1 MAGAFITFEGT
12 EGSGKSTQIAL
23 LARRFRDQNRQ
34 VQITREPG
42 GTPLGEKI
50 RDLVKHAPAG
60 VNIAAETELLL
71 MNASRAQLVRE
82 LILPSLKAGEI
93 VLCDRFY
100 HSTFAYQGLGR
111 GLDLEMI
118 KNVIQCATGGLK
130 PDLTFYLHVPIE
142 TSEARRHHRDP
153 SAAPDRFEQCD
164 RSFFQAVEAG
174 FLEMARQEPSRI
186 RTINASLSMEEVSSL
201 IWESVQEV
209 VAPGSETD

>member
-50 RDLVKHAPAG
+50 RALVKHAPAG